1 MGRAKELYETITAD
15 YFPAESE
22 EHRRDV
28 IRLLGRMARRGDR
41 EASEA
46 LQSLTDHPYLDY
58 ELRRIASEELTSQE
72 VPEVEKAKEIYE
84 MITADYFP
92 AESEE
97 HRKDAIRLL
106 GRMARKGD
114 REASEALQNLVDHPY
129 LDYELRRV
137 ASEELT
143 VEEG

>member
-1 MGRAKELYETITAD
+1 
-15 YFPAESE
+15 
-22 EHRRDV
+22 
-28 IRLLGRMARRGDR
+28 MARRGDR

-58 ELRRIASEELTSQE
+58 ELRRIASEELTRQE

-97 HRKDAIRLL
+97 HRKDAIQLL

-114 REASEALQNLVDHPY
+114 REASEALQKLVDHPY

>member
-28 IRLLGRMARRGDR
+28 IRLLGGMARRGDR

-72 VPEVEKAKEIYE
+72 GPEVENAKEIYD